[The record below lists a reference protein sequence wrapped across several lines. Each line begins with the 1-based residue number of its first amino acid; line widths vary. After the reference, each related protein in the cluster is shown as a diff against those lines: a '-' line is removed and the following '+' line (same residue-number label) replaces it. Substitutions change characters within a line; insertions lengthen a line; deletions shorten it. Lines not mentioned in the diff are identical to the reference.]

1 MKVIAF
7 LALAST
13 ALATN
18 PVVPQPFTKTRYDQ
32 TRANSPFVLATPA
45 VTENTAPKT
54 RFTANMYVVGLGR
67 ADGREYVT
75 LIRLGEESSP
85 IRLWGDAPGPDGIT
99 VRHIAWSDTF
109 GKSKVTLAKDGIE
122 EQIGFNENALKA
134 SGSAPPIPV
143 NKQHNG
149 PDGKQPPT
157 NKGNRIRVIH

>member
-1 MKVIAF
+1 MKVFAF
-7 LALAST
+7 LALAGT

-18 PVVPQPFTKTRYDQ
+18 PVVPQPFTRTRYDQ
-32 TRANSPFVLATPA
+32 TRANSPFVLATPVIA
-45 VTENTAPKT
+45 ENTAPKT
-54 RFTANMYVVGLGR
+54 RFTENMYVVGLGR

-75 LIRLGEESSP
+75 IIRLGEESSP

-99 VRHIAWSDTF
+99 VRHIVWSDTF

-134 SGSAPPIPV
+134 KDSGPLIQV

-149 PDGKQPPT
+149 TDGKQPPT